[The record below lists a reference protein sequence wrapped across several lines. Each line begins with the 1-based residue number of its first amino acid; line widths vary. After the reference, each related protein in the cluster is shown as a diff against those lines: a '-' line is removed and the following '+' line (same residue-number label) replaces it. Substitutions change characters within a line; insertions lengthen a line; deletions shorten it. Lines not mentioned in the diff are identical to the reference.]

1 VSSYN
6 YYDNVSLVGIP
17 GGVNSP
23 LFSELSS
30 AASEKGIK
38 LVPGKGS
45 DSDTLRTRTVWVMDS
60 NLFPFQQGEI
70 YHQYHGK
77 Q

>member
-77 Q
+77 P

>member
-1 VSSYN
+1 M
-6 YYDNVSLVGIP
+6 
-17 GGVNSP
+17 NSP

-30 AASEKGIK
+30 AATEKGIK

-45 DSDTLRTRTVWVMDS
+45 DKDTLRTRTVWVMDS

-70 YHQYHGK
+70 YHQYHG
-77 Q
+77 